1 MLRLLAEHEGYRYYL
16 LLLDEIDTVTEWL
29 PGSEHFSLFLYQ
41 NEILTGHPSGQMDN
55 FAQSAILAG
64 AKCVW
69 CGGLMGSEL
78 DDLFDNEFLAL
89 QFGVDDVK
97 TKDMFP
103 EDYFIDTLF
112 DVYSDFDEQVWQ
124 FMNITDSEL
133 RDRVTV
139 FRKDDFTWKR
149 YTKSLRAWIR
159 GDLWLGS
166 SMDPS
171 SEDELRDWA
180 EGTRPLSDED
190 IRIKGGYSMTNY
202 GKVATL
208 ENEVEAQVLS
218 SMLDAEG
225 IDHAIRTYHDSA
237 YNGLFQMRNGWGIV
251 EADLEDRDAIL
262 EILQNLRA
270 GNSPLPDEA
279 EPPQP

>member
-16 LLLDEIDTVTEWL
+16 LLVDDLGAVTEWL
-29 PGSEHFSLFLYQ
+29 PGPEHFSLFIYQ
-41 NEILTGHPSGQMDN
+41 NEDLAGHKTAQMDQL
-55 FAQSAILAG
+55 AQSAILAG
-64 AKCVW
+64 AECVW

-78 DDLFDNEFLAL
+78 DDIFDNEFLAL
-89 QFGVDDVK
+89 QLGLDDVK

-133 RDRVTV
+133 RDRIAV
-139 FRKDDFTWKR
+139 FQKDDLTWKR
-149 YTKSLRAWIR
+149 YKKSLKAWIN
-159 GDLWLGS
+159 GDLQLGEY
-166 SMDPS
+166 
-171 SEDELRDWA
+171 SEETDDLGIE
-180 EGTRPLSDED
+180 
-190 IRIKGGYSMTNY
+190 GGYSMTNY

-225 IDHAIRTYHDSA
+225 IDYAIRTYHDSA

-270 GNSPLPDEA
+270 GNSPLPDDTGT
-279 EPPQP
+279 PQP